1 MEFHQLRYF
10 VAVAEKRHFTK
21 AARGLHV
28 AQPSVSRAIR
38 VLEEELG
45 TSLFHRMKGNV
56 ALTPAGETLLPWA
69 RRVLA
74 DVDGATGEVRELAD
88 LRRGRLA
95 VGATPSLTITLLPPA
110 LAKFHSAYPGI
121 DLVLQEA
128 GSRDLVRELEQGA
141 LDVALVI
148 LPVSHE
154 TLETS
159 PLLREEL
166 VVAVAPDH
174 ALASRR
180 TIPIADLKGVP
191 LVMFRDGYDLRA
203 ATVAACPPAGF
214 QPPFPPRGG
223 ARDGAWRPAAPGGRA
238 GGAVGLRQEGELA
251 GIQALLVLSNV
262 ATQGLYVGVVILLI
276 GGITAAFMAGL
287 WGRGWIRA
295 AIALLVALIAFM
307 YAGAT
312 PYYGAVRRAAGLGY
326 YIIGK
331 RGGGPEPVN
340 TGDLARLLGSS
351 RATELTAVGTIG
363 LLLLVWL
370 MVMKPF

>member
-10 VAVAEKRHFTK
+10 VAVAEERHFTK

-128 GSRDLVRELEQGA
+128 GSRDLVRELEQGV

-191 LVMFRDGYDLRA
+191 LVMFCDGYDLRA
-203 ATVAACPPAGF
+203 ATVAACRRAGF
-214 QPPFPPRGG
+214 EPLFALEGG
-223 ARDGAWRPAAPGGRA
+223 EMDG
-238 GGAVGLRQEGELA
+238 VLRLA
-251 GIQALLVLSNV
+251 
-262 ATQGLYVGVVILLI
+262 
-276 GGITAAFMAGL
+276 
-287 WGRGWIRA
+287 
-295 AIALLVALIAFM
+295 
-307 YAGAT
+307 
-312 PYYGAVRRAAGLGY
+312 AAGLGVAVVPSLV
-326 YIIGK
+326 IDPAGPLKAVRLAEPLTRTIGFANRK
-331 RGGGPEPVN
+331 DRH
-340 TGDLARLLGSS
+340 LS
-351 RATELTAVGTIG
+351 RAGREFVQTVRALTRARDWLRARPPG
-363 LLLLVWL
+363 LTVLDA
-370 MVMKPF
+370 KS

>member
-10 VAVAEKRHFTK
+10 VAVAEERHFTK

-128 GSRDLVRELEQGA
+128 GSRDLVRELEQGV

-203 ATVAACPPAGF
+203 ATVAACRRDGFEPVFALEGGEMDGVLRFAAAGIGVAVVPSLVIDPAGPLRAIRLADPLTRTIGF
-214 QPPFPPRGG
+214 ANRRDRRLSRAGREFVETVRGLVR
-223 ARDGAWRPAAPGGRA
+223 ARDWLRARPA
-238 GGAVGLRQEGELA
+238 GLK
-251 GIQALLVLSNV
+251 
-262 ATQGLYVGVVILLI
+262 ILE
-276 GGITAAFMAGL
+276 A
-287 WGRGWIRA
+287 
-295 AIALLVALIAFM
+295 
-307 YAGAT
+307 
-312 PYYGAVRRAAGLGY
+312 
-326 YIIGK
+326 
-331 RGGGPEPVN
+331 
-340 TGDLARLLGSS
+340 
-351 RATELTAVGTIG
+351 
-363 LLLLVWL
+363 
-370 MVMKPF
+370 